1 MIELI
6 ENNSNEEL
14 SEIVL
19 NDNQAAFL
27 RREAVM
33 KLTKR
38 HAVDVLEKLLKNLE
52 VPIWIRLIIKDVI
65 QNEHSR
71 ILTTEGG

>member
-1 MIELI
+1 MLQLI
-6 ENNSNEEL
+6 ENKSNEKL
-14 SEIVL
+14 FEIIL

-33 KLTKR
+33 KLAER
-38 HAVDVLEKLLKNLE
+38 RAVNVLEKLLKNLE

-65 QNEHSR
+65 QSEHS
-71 ILTTEGG
+71 